1 MVNWETLRL
10 LALSLGGDVRERTN
24 PFTEH
29 DLGDDVVV
37 RGGGGDPR
45 AFYFTDRTLA
55 AVFTE
60 MLRPLPVNMT
70 CTA

>member
-1 MVNWETLRL
+1 MVNCETLRL

-55 AVFTE
+55 AGFTE
-60 MLRPLPVNMT
+60 ILRSLPVDMT